1 MDLKRLRHLVAL
13 ADEGNFARAA
23 QRLNLS
29 QPALSRSIQA
39 AEAELEVTLFDRGTT
54 EITPTPAGKFVLERA
69 RKLLFDSRCLE
80 RDIALYCKNQI
91 GDLALGVGPF
101 PAATLLPLLMP
112 EMRQQHPAVRL
123 RVEVNNCI
131 NLLERLRDE
140 ALDFFVAD
148 TSDLPHDA
156 DLSIVPLPRQYGGLF
171 VRAGHPLLSE
181 RELTLPKA
189 FSYGLATVHL
199 PQAVRVKL
207 AAIMRLDEEALPP
220 LALECDDVMTL
231 KHTALSS
238 DTLLA
243 VVHAAVVEEVDA
255 GKLIPILVAGEP
267 GLYSEMGIVS
277 LRGRSHSPFAE
288 MVIQRL
294 IALSTQIAAEV
305 DSRIGKPQRLTKL
318 SKRSKTEAANKRR

>member
-1 MDLKRLRHLVAL
+1 MDLKRLRHIVAL

-23 QRLNLS
+23 LRVNLS

-39 AEAELEVTLFDRGTT
+39 AEAELELALFDRGTT

-91 GDLALGVGPF
+91 GDLAFGVGPF

-112 EMRQQHPAVRL
+112 EMRQQHPAVHV
-123 RVEVNNCI
+123 RVEVNNCM

-148 TSDLPHDA
+148 TSDLAQDA
-156 DLSIVPLPRQYGGLF
+156 DLDIVPLPRQYGGLF
-171 VRAGHPLLSE
+171 VRAGHPLLQE
-181 RELTLPKA
+181 RNLSLQKM

-199 PQAVRVKL
+199 PQAVRTKL
-207 AAIMRLDEEALPP
+207 AGLIGLNEDALPP
-220 LALECDDVMTL
+220 LTLECDDVLTL
-231 KHTALSS
+231 KHTALRS

-243 VVHAAVVEEVDA
+243 VVHAAVVDEVDA
-255 GKLIPILVAGEP
+255 GKLIPVSVADAP
-267 GLYSEMGIVS
+267 PLYSEMGIVS
-277 LRGRSHSPFAE
+277 LSGRSHSPMGE
-288 MVIQRL
+288 IVIQRL
-294 IALSTQIAAEV
+294 IALSAQIAA
-305 DSRIGKPQRLTKL
+305 DIDHRIGKPHRSTKSDKRIKAT
-318 SKRSKTEAANKRR
+318 SKRS

>member
-1 MDLKRLRHLVAL
+1 MDLKRLRHIVAL

-23 QRLNLS
+23 LRVNLS

-39 AEAELEVTLFDRGTT
+39 AEAELEVSLFDRGTI

-91 GDLALGVGPF
+91 GDLAFGVGPF

-112 EMRQQHPAVRL
+112 EMRQQHPAVHL
-123 RVEVNNCI
+123 RVEVNNCL

-156 DLSIVPLPRQYGGLF
+156 DLDIIPLPRQYGGLF
-171 VRAGHPLLSE
+171 VRAGHPLLHEPKQS
-181 RELTLPKA
+181 LPKI

-207 AAIMRLDEEALPP
+207 AGIMGLSKETLPP
-220 LALECDDVMTL
+220 LALECDDVLTL

-243 VVHAAVVEEVDA
+243 VVHAAVVDEVDA
-255 GKLIPILVAGEP
+255 GKLIPILAENAP
-267 GLYSEMGIVS
+267 RLYSEMGIVS

-288 MVIQRL
+288 TVIQRL
-294 IALSTQIAAEV
+294 IALSAQIAANV
-305 DSRIGKPQRLTKL
+305 DNRIGKPSLTTRAR
-318 SKRSKTEAANKRR
+318 KRKSVAS